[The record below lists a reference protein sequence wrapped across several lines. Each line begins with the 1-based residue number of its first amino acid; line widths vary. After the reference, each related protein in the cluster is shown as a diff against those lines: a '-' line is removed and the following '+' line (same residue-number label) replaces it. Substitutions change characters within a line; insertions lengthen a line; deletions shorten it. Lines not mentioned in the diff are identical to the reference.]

1 MSILKI
7 SASSQIG
14 CLRQN
19 NEDMILVG
27 DKLIR
32 NDIYNDSLTIS
43 QDSKLVIALADGMG
57 GHNAGEV
64 ASETVLS
71 NLRFFISDLPVTMQT
86 EEFNDVILNWLES
99 INKII
104 ASKGMSDASLSSMG
118 TTLVAIIYYC
128 NRYYWINCGDSRLY
142 RYHDN
147 KLVQLTVDHSLNT
160 LIGDKKHSNVL
171 TNCIGAGCKTSY
183 LDISDFTDSIE
194 KGDKLLL
201 CSDGLNDM
209 ISDEVMKAEI
219 DEGSDANDLC
229 DAAIAA
235 GGFDNVS
242 VCLIDIM

>member
-14 CLRQN
+14 CVRQN

-32 NDIYNDSLTIS
+32 NEIYKSNITIS
-43 QDSKLVIALADGMG
+43 HNDKFVVALADGMG

-71 NLRFFISDLPVTMQT
+71 NLGFFISDLPVKIK
-86 EEFNDVILNWLES
+86 NDGINEIILNWLES

-104 ASKGMSDASLSSMG
+104 ESKGMSDPTLSSMG
-118 TTLVAIIYYC
+118 TTLIAIIYYC

-147 KLVQLTVDHSLNT
+147 KLEQLTVDHSLNT

-183 LDISDFTDSIE
+183 LDIVDFTESIV
-194 KGDKLLL
+194 KGDKLIL

-209 ISDEVMKAEI
+209 ISDEEIKSVI
-219 DEGSDANDLC
+219 DEGGDANELC
-229 DAAIAA
+229 ETAIVA

-242 VCLIDIM
+242 VCLIEIM